1 MGAKKIKISK
11 KEAQK
16 AKKAEELAAIPM
28 LSKEW
33 IEEHTNKILAGLGAL
48 LLVMGLVWGFNAYG
62 ASKERRARMEYSK
75 VVQNWPA
82 DDNASSQGLQQII
95 TGLETY
101 LKEHSGTAPVEDAQL
116 DLARAYF
123 QTRQYEN
130 ALKYAQKAL
139 DQRHRSQTLKLLTQ
153 YQLAFIYEALGKTDE
168 ALAQWNALKGTEAPQ
183 LSKEAYWNIARLYAK
198 QGNPAKATENYEL
211 ALKAPGGY
219 PNSALVQ
226 TELASLKLKMNVSG
240 GQ

>member
-1 MGAKKIKISK
+1 MGAKRIKISK

-16 AKKAEELAAIPM
+16 AKKAEELAATPL

-48 LLVMGLVWGFNAYG
+48 LLAMGLFWGYNAYG
-62 ASKERRARMEYSK
+62 ASKEQRARLEYAK
-75 VVQNWPA
+75 VVQSWPA
-82 DDNASSQGLQQII
+82 DDNASSQAWKQVI

-101 LKEHSGTAPVEDAQL
+101 LKEYSGMAPVEDAQF

-139 DQRHRSQTLKLLTQ
+139 DQRPRNQTLKFLAQ

-183 LSKEAYWNIARLYAK
+183 LSKEAYWNIARLHAK
-198 QGNPAKATENYEL
+198 QGNSAKAAENYEL